1 MNSRPKLMIS
11 VYIFNAEGNKL
22 LIGKKYDE
30 GTWST
35 INGKLDYGETFEDCA
50 ARILCNIANILVEDP
65 ERIKFVCTY
74 NAVDK
79 SSNLHIVSIDY
90 YVQVSKEEEKFHIM
104 LDPYYFQS
112 WNWYSYEEL
121 IKMYDS
127 LFCGLTTF
135 LNKFNIKS
143 LDDIKSLVSN

>member
-1 MNSRPKLMIS
+1 MIS
-11 VYIFNAEGNKL
+11 VYIFNADGTKL

-65 ERIKFVCTY
+65 DRIKFVCTY

-79 SSNLHIVSIDY
+79 TSNVHIVSIDY

-121 IKMYDS
+121 LKMYDS
-127 LFCGLTTF
+127 LFIGLKT
-135 LNKFNIKS
+135 LLKKFNIKS